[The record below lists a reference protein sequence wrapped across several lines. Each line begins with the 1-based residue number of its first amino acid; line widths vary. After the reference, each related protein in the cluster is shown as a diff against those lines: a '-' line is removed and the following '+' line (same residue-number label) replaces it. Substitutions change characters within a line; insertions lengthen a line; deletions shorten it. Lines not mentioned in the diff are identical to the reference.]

1 MGIKEG
7 REKGRE
13 RDERGRKEERE
24 RESCSAVRQKN
35 CSRGVKHVSW
45 IFHWK
50 PTLDFLI
57 LTEIEGK
64 RGGRKERKEEE
75 TYCMKHYING
85 NLRVFFF
92 FIICTPRRILI
103 SSKVS
108 LVISK
113 RLIKYSTILFSTK
126 KKIYRVILWTSASI
140 HNPFFLSLSSSP
152 PFPSPRKPLLD

>member
-75 TYCMKHYING
+75 TWNITG
-85 NLRVFFF
+85 G
-92 FIICTPRRILI
+92 
-103 SSKVS
+103 VS
-108 LVISK
+108 PN
-113 RLIKYSTILFSTK
+113 IKS
-126 KKIYRVILWTSASI
+126 
-140 HNPFFLSLSSSP
+140 H
-152 PFPSPRKPLLD
+152 

>member
-7 REKGRE
+7 REM
-13 RDERGRKEERE
+13 KEEEGKKRE
-24 RESCSAVRQKN
+24 RENLSAVRQKN

-92 FIICTPRRILI
+92 FFIICIPRRILI

-113 RLIKYSTILFSTK
+113 RLIKYSTILFFK
-126 KKIYRVILWTSASI
+126 KNIYRVILWTSASI

>member
-1 MGIKEG
+1 M
-7 REKGRE
+7 
-13 RDERGRKEERE
+13 KEEEGKRKRE

-92 FIICTPRRILI
+92 FYYLHPQKNLDFEQSF
-103 SSKVS
+103 SSNFK
-108 LVISK
+108 
-113 RLIKYSTILFSTK
+113 TI
-126 KKIYRVILWTSASI
+126 
-140 HNPFFLSLSSSP
+140 N
-152 PFPSPRKPLLD
+152 

>member
-92 FIICTPRRILI
+92 FYYLHPQKNLDFEQ
-103 SSKVS
+103 S
-108 LVISK
+108 
-113 RLIKYSTILFSTK
+113 
-126 KKIYRVILWTSASI
+126 
-140 HNPFFLSLSSSP
+140 FLSN
-152 PFPSPRKPLLD
+152 FKTIN